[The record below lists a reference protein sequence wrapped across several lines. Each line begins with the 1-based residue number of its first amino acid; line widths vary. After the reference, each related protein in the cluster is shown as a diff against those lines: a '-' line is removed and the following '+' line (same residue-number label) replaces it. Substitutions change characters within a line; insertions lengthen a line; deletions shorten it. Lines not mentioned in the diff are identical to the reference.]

1 MVLGRSL
8 YFVLWQP
15 QEARTEAW
23 SLWGSKQG
31 QQATHTQI
39 CQNWAPLQLPQPPAP
54 HQAPAPSG
62 GWAESSQAAGL
73 TPWTWEEGRPP
84 APWSGLSG
92 AAAVWWEA
100 GGVTGLPTAPQ
111 DVPEPPSH
119 GQGRGCQQAGRELYR
134 PWGASLSPRAP
145 LYPGTRGWPGAPLP
159 SCSTTTFLGTPAPPC
174 WSPGTGWACQAPGFA
189 RGKGQLV
196 LHARGALWCFLET
209 EVHAILVEPSPHPIG
224 AVRPERQTARL
235 SAAGSSPQKG
245 NGVGVRSGFRL
256 AGGRR
261 KELPT
266 PAAAAGD
273 QDAPRV
279 HQSHCPPHTN
289 SPAPTHRLQP
299 RNRPFCTPE
308 RAAATA
314 AGGVACSGLG
324 AARRQLDALFVGHR
338 NPQVH
343 PPGGRGP
350 GVFDAQGGVLEGQV
364 GVLRELSCPLSSAGS
379 SQSCPVARGPP
390 GEPTWERSEVGESHC
405 HTYSGSPQKP
415 RGSASSRDPL
425 SFFCHQEKSL
435 APAFSVLKMTRR
447 GGGGSGLGTSAREGT
462 WGGGRASLAWRCVQ
476 GYLPRS
482 GNASAG
488 PETLELAPHG
498 LCSRH
503 PENCVFRRIR
513 WRRIKQCPCGRESQ
527 SGCCPSLGTS
537 GEVSVVRPVGPAL
550 GTDPRMFPEGQAAGG
565 RVRIPG
571 LPPGRW
577 ELVGNVP
584 KWAQVVLLEGPTGRG
599 PPTATE
605 HEVHSD
611 LAACLTAPQ
620 GCPAL
625 LLYTDR
631 SPACRPCD
639 AFQACWGSCPRP
651 TVPALTPS
659 CWCLWKSWTLLGPVD
674 IRGTHK
680 NTS

>member
-1 MVLGRSL
+1 M
-8 YFVLWQP
+8 
-15 QEARTEAW
+15 
-23 SLWGSKQG
+23 
-31 QQATHTQI
+31 
-39 CQNWAPLQLPQPPAP
+39 
-54 HQAPAPSG
+54 
-62 GWAESSQAAGL
+62 
-73 TPWTWEEGRPP
+73 
-84 APWSGLSG
+84 
-92 AAAVWWEA
+92 
-100 GGVTGLPTAPQ
+100 
-111 DVPEPPSH
+111 
-119 GQGRGCQQAGRELYR
+119 
-134 PWGASLSPRAP
+134 
-145 LYPGTRGWPGAPLP
+145 
-159 SCSTTTFLGTPAPPC
+159 
-174 WSPGTGWACQAPGFA
+174 
-189 RGKGQLV
+189 
-196 LHARGALWCFLET
+196 
-209 EVHAILVEPSPHPIG
+209 
-224 AVRPERQTARL
+224 
-235 SAAGSSPQKG
+235 
-245 NGVGVRSGFRL
+245 
-256 AGGRR
+256 
-261 KELPT
+261 
-266 PAAAAGD
+266 
-273 QDAPRV
+273 
-279 HQSHCPPHTN
+279 
-289 SPAPTHRLQP
+289 
-299 RNRPFCTPE
+299 
-308 RAAATA
+308 
-314 AGGVACSGLG
+314 
-324 AARRQLDALFVGHR
+324 
-338 NPQVH
+338 
-343 PPGGRGP
+343 
-350 GVFDAQGGVLEGQV
+350 

-415 RGSASSRDPL
+415 RGSTSSRDPL

-639 AFQACWGSCPRP
+639 ALPGLLGVLPPPHGPCTDPLLLVPLEILDSSGPSRHKRNPQKHFLVSGQMESGDSFIPFWALCSALCTAAKAAHGHHARTRGLWPERAAAAAAGGKSRESPPRP
-651 TVPALTPS
+651 PHPEAASLGLVGEVPS
-659 CWCLWKSWTLLGPVD
+659 GLLFPAAG
-674 IRGTHK
+674 RGLPPRRPRVPQLAG
-680 NTS
+680 